1 MKKILVAVFLI
12 SFVSFGQKFNT
23 LSTADKEQFE
33 KEVNDE
39 IQTFDAKLEKIANA
53 TSKELQNSLIEGLL
67 RKFTKEATIQTAGVK
82 SGTNTYKIRNYLYEK
97 VPGYNRKY
105 NVIDVEFVSV
115 EIDDLKPH
123 PTQPNT
129 YIARYSFIQRFCAAN
144 KGLAKRSNEGYLTY
158 DYCDLTEKEGSFI
171 LKKTQT
177 ILGAKW
183 KLFFDSIYVKSI
195 DIIEV
200 NRND

>member
-1 MKKILVAVFLI
+1 MKKLLVVVFLI
-12 SFVSFGQKFNT
+12 SFISFSQKFNT
-23 LSTADKEQFE
+23 LSIEDKKQFQ
-33 KEVNDE
+33 KEVSDE

-53 TSKELQNSLIEGLL
+53 TSKEFQNSLIEGLL
-67 RKFTKEATIQTAGVK
+67 RKFTKDATIQTAGIK

-105 NVIDVEFVSV
+105 SVIDVEFVSV
-115 EIDDLKPH
+115 EIEDLKPH
-123 PTQPNT
+123 PSEPNT
-129 YIARYSFIQRFCAAN
+129 YIARYNFIQRFCAAN
-144 KGLAKRSNEGYLTY
+144 KGLTKRTSEGYVAY
-158 DYCDLTEKEGSFI
+158 DYCDLTEKEGAFI

-200 NRND
+200 NRNE